1 MATGIFME
9 WKHRHLFLILSLV
22 VVVLLHENL
31 NNFHKAFAQLQS
43 TPLQLLAHM
52 WSWTQQSCRKR
63 PQASFL
69 PYRETPSHS
78 WCDISFPQLTIF
90 HLGLKLWSYTTEDSG
105 SFALQFN
112 LMTVARLYPL
122 FSNLL
127 GVFSLALYNNLTFK
141 QSWNYLLPKVCNLW
155 AKLSDPDQTEVR
167 EGWAGSSALLVS
179 SAEVFSG
186 GNTCVQKAR
195 CISVAF
201 VKQSVS
207 QCIHYSFSEDWFK
220 DNTITP
226 LR

>member
-1 MATGIFME
+1 ME

-78 WCDISFPQLTIF
+78 WCDISFPQLTIS

-127 GVFSLALYNNLTFK
+127 GVFLWHCTTIWHLNKAGITFCQKFAICEPSCLTQIRQRSERAELEALH
-141 QSWNYLLPKVCNLW
+141 SWFPLQRCFLEVIHVCRKPDAFLLPLW
-155 AKLSDPDQTEVR
+155 SSQFLSAFTI
-167 EGWAGSSALLVS
+167 LLV
-179 SAEVFSG
+179 
-186 GNTCVQKAR
+186 K
-195 CISVAF
+195 IDL
-201 VKQSVS
+201 K
-207 QCIHYSFSEDWFK
+207 
-220 DNTITP
+220 ITP
-226 LR
+226 SPL